1 MRPPAF
7 GRADVVAFAADG
19 LGNAALNPHGL
30 SLRHWKNV
38 RQGDPRT
45 GHNGKHR
52 YIGFLEQLPRFA
64 QVVAAVVIAAIG
76 DYDDGAALVFRFAL
90 CRANSRVEA
99 VEESGA
105 AVRGLDQLR
114 EAMLEVFLIGGER
127 RKALDARFNAEK

>member
-7 GRADVVAFAADG
+7 GRADVVALAADG
-19 LGNAALNPHGL
+19 LRNAALNPHGL

-52 YIGFLEQLPRFA
+52 YIGFLEQLARFA
-64 QVVAAVVIAAIG
+64 QAVA
-76 DYDDGAALVFRFAL
+76 
-90 CRANSRVEA
+90 A

-105 AVRGLDQLR
+105 AVRGLNELGQ
-114 EAMLEVFLIGGER
+114 AMLQAFLIGGEG
-127 RKALDARFNAEK
+127 RKTPDARFDAEK